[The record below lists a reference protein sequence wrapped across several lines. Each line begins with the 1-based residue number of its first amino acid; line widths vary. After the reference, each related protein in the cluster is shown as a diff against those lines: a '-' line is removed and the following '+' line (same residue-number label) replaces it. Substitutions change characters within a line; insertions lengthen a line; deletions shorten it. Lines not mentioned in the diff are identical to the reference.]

1 MLKLVG
7 LMFGLSAMVFGAS
20 QVLVRQTSGG
30 TTPSAALATNKQVQ
44 TTTRPVANQNGPR
57 SVSLAAD
64 ASGHFL
70 ADIRINGLFI
80 KGLFDTGATQ
90 IAMPLSEA
98 RKLGIDP
105 PASDYRA
112 PVNTASGQT
121 QAARVKLREVRLES
135 IVVQDVDALVIREGL
150 EVTLI
155 GMSFFKQLQ
164 STEMRGAMLVLKQ

>member
-1 MLKLVG
+1 MLKLIGMV
-7 LMFGLSAMVFGAS
+7 LGLSAMAFGAS
-20 QVLVRQTSGG
+20 QVLMNQTK
-30 TTPSAALATNKQVQ
+30 T
-44 TTTRPVANQNGPR
+44 PVAAANAAAKPASAKPVPVQSGPR

-64 ASGHFL
+64 ASGHFV

-80 KGLFDTGATQ
+80 KGLLDTGATQ
-90 IAMPLSEA
+90 IALPLSEA
-98 RKLGIDP
+98 RRIGIDP

>member
-1 MLKLVG
+1 MLKLIGMV
-7 LMFGLSAMVFGAS
+7 LGLSAMAFGAS
-20 QVLVRQTSGG
+20 QVLMSQTK
-30 TTPSAALATNKQVQ
+30 A
-44 TTTRPVANQNGPR
+44 PVASANAAAKPASAKPAAVQSGPR

-64 ASGHFL
+64 ASGHFV

-90 IAMPLSEA
+90 IALPLSEA
-98 RKLGIDP
+98 RRIGIDP